1 MMKNKTYT
9 ITLADGTVLDNL
21 TLNGNNYVSA
31 VEITKDIFNGNLST
45 VTISDGEHTHTHKN
59 MKLVQLVHYDDGY
72 YFILRKLSPS
82 ELQDI
87 KNRSDIDYIAMMS
100 DIEL

>member
-1 MMKNKTYT
+1 MDNKTYT

-21 TLNGNNYVSA
+21 ALNGNNYVSA
-31 VEITKDIFNGNLST
+31 VEITKDIFKGNLST
-45 VTISDGEHTHTHKN
+45 VTIGDGEHTHTYKN
-59 MKLVQLVHYDDGY
+59 MKLVQFTQYDDGY

-87 KNRSDIDYIAMMS
+87 KNRSDIDYIAMMT